1 MAVRGAELLC
11 ASVPRLNASFTRDTI
26 DRAIHEAVTKLGYS
40 RASNDQVVAI
50 REIVLGRDVF
60 VMLPTGS
67 GKSLC
72 YAALPYV
79 FYSLRGENKASI
91 VLVYSFPAPVWQTVH
106 SIISSSDIIAQ

>member
-60 VMLPTGS
+60 VLLPTGS

-72 YAALPYV
+72 YAALPYA
-79 FYSLRGENKASI
+79 FDSLRGENRASI
-91 VLVYSFPAPVWQTVH
+91 GLVYSFPAPVWHDCPLYV
-106 SIISSSDIIAQ
+106 

>member
-11 ASVPRLNASFTRDTI
+11 ASVPRLNASFTRGTI

-40 RASNDQVVAI
+40 RASSDQVVAI
-50 REIVLGRDVF
+50 QEFVLGRDVF

-79 FYSLRGENKASI
+79 FDLFRGENRASI
-91 VLVYSFPAPVWQTVH
+91 VLVASPLQFIMEDHGRTT
-106 SIISSSDIIAQ
+106 